1 MEQQEVVALDS
12 ADETSVVAATR
23 AAGRQLIAD
32 QHGLAANLVPDDPA
46 HMLHAIARLNSL
58 GGL

>member
-1 MEQQEVVALDS
+1 MALDS